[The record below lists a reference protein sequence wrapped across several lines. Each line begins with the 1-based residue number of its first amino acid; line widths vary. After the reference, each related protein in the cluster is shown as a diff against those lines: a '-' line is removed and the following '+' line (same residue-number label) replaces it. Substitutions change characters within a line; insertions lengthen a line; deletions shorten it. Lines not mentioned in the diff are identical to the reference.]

1 MKDEAVR
8 PVPAESRPFA
18 SAASE
23 MVACLTVYSSE
34 PQHPAPCTLHPA
46 ATLRYCQV
54 YGERSD
60 RHQEIMMMDADALHE
75 AHPFTEALIFNEA
88 RHQGHLSHAA
98 CHADEAQHASY
109 ILTRG
114 C

>member
-1 MKDEAVR
+1 
-8 PVPAESRPFA
+8 
-18 SAASE
+18 
-23 MVACLTVYSSE
+23 
-34 PQHPAPCTLHPA
+34 
-46 ATLRYCQV
+46 
-54 YGERSD
+54 
-60 RHQEIMMMDADALHE
+60 MMDADALHE

>member
-1 MKDEAVR
+1 MSFVTDRLLSCSAVALNKLKFTMKDEAVLIT
-8 PVPAESRPFA
+8 
-18 SAASE
+18 SA
-23 MVACLTVYSSE
+23 
-34 PQHPAPCTLHPA
+34 PIRAPHAPSTYP
-46 ATLRYCQV
+46 LRLRRQV

-98 CHADEAQHASY
+98 CHADEAQHA
-109 ILTRG
+109 
-114 C
+114 